1 MGLIGALSDIKL
13 GLKNR
18 HIWLTFGWI
27 DIKLRYRRS
36 TLGPFWITISI
47 AVMVFSLGILYSQI
61 FNQEISAY
69 LPFVGCGL
77 ILWFFISGLL
87 NEGCMAF
94 IGAEGQIK
102 QIKQPLSLYVLRLL
116 WRNIIVFFH
125 NFIVIIAIVLYF
137 KIFHLRLLLFIPM
150 FALMCVLFFFIVMIL
165 GIVCARYRDIPQI
178 VLSITQVL
186 MFITP
191 VFWQKEFIVQHI
203 WVTTVNPA
211 FHMLELMRNPIL
223 GREFPM
229 FSLYFVLIMLAVLI
243 VLALILMARYGRR
256 ISYWV

>member
-1 MGLIGALSDIKL
+1 M
-13 GLKNR
+13 
-18 HIWLTFGWI
+18 
-27 DIKLRYRRS
+27 
-36 TLGPFWITISI
+36 
-47 AVMVFSLGILYSQI
+47 VMSLGVLYSQI
-61 FNQEISAY
+61 FNQEIRNY

-94 IGAEGQIK
+94 ISAEGQIK

-125 NFIVIIAIVLYF
+125 NALVIILIVIYF
-137 KIFHLRLLLFIPM
+137 QIFHWQLLLFIPIL
-150 FALMCVLFFFIVMIL
+150 ALMCVVFFFITMIL
-165 GIVCARYRDIPQI
+165 GIICARYRDVPQI
-178 VLSITQVL
+178 VLTVTQVL

-191 VFWQKEFIVQHI
+191 VFWQKEFIVKHA
-203 WVTTVNPA
+203 WVTTCNPA

-223 GREFPM
+223 GKEFPF
-229 FSLYFVLIMLAVLI
+229 FSLWFVLVMLFILI
-243 VLALILMARYGRR
+243 IVTLVFMSRYGRR

>member
-1 MGLIGALSDIKL
+1 MSLRKALSDIKL
-13 GLKNR
+13 GVKNR
-18 HIWLTFGWI
+18 HVWLTFGWI

-36 TLGPFWITISI
+36 TIGPFWITISI
-47 AVMVFSLGILYSQI
+47 AVMVLSLGILYSQI
-61 FNQEISAY
+61 FNQDIKVY

-87 NEGCMAF
+87 NEGCTAF

-116 WRNIIVFFH
+116 WRNIIVFLH
-125 NFIVIIAIVLYF
+125 NFLVIIIIVLYF
-137 KIFHLRLLLFIPM
+137 KIFHWQIFLFIPM
-150 FALMCVLFFFIVMIL
+150 FLLICALFYFITMIL

-178 VLSITQVL
+178 VLTLTQVL

-191 VFWQKEFIVQHI
+191 VFWQKEFIAKHT

-211 FHMLELMRNPIL
+211 FHMLELLRNPIL
-223 GREFPM
+223 GKEFPF
-229 FSLYFVLIMLAVLI
+229 FSLYFVIAMLFI
-243 VLALILMARYGRR
+243 LAALAIFLMARYGRR